1 MFSEQQKNH
10 EQWIQHHTIPMK
22 SFWDKIGFWRLEH
35 SWEYEHFFSLNFY
48 SKNILNANISFCK
61 QLNNRLQN
69 LRENI
74 DLILQNSTIK
84 GTKVLME
91 KLTNFWKSEMKEK
104 ISKRKTE
111 DETIC
116 KTTLFHPKCLVN
128 NKKTMSS
135 EYSTTLSQWKVSET
149 KSAFDDSHKAENMNN
164 FFHWIFT
171 PKISNIS
178 FCKQLNY
185 RLQILRENIDLILQ
199 NSTIKGTKVLMEKLT
214 NFWKTIHHFVISL
227 FSPLKLVSLKANF
240 FSSTCTMLHG

>member
-1 MFSEQQKNH
+1 MKEKISKRKTEDETICKTRLFHTKCLVNNKKTMSSEYSTTLS
-10 EQWIQHHTIPMK
+10 QWKVSETK
-22 SFWDKIGFWRLEH
+22 SAFDDSNKAENMNI
-35 SWEYEHFFSLNFY
+35 FFSLNFY
-48 SKNILNANISFCK
+48 SKDILNANISFCK
-61 QLNNRLQN
+61 QLNNRLQI

-149 KSAFDDSHKAENMNN
+149 KSAFDDSNKAENMNN
-164 FFHWIFT
+164 FFIEF
-171 PKISNIS
+171 
-178 FCKQLNY
+178 L
-185 RLQILRENIDLILQ
+185 LQKYP
-199 NSTIKGTKVLMEKLT
+199 T
-214 NFWKTIHHFVISL
+214 
-227 FSPLKLVSLKANF
+227 
-240 FSSTCTMLHG
+240 